1 MSQLRALYQWHKQ
14 VGNSMSHMTKPQTKV
29 LSSFS
34 FGVATIRRC
43 TLSVVAEALY
53 VLGKP
58 DTVERRLQRF
68 LANPRIDWSQC
79 CKALASW
86 VIGSLHGDGLI
97 VLLVD
102 ETSLHDRLKV
112 MAVSLAYRGR
122 ALPLAWW
129 CYPQEQWPKG
139 QVELIVD
146 LLRWVAESIGHDR
159 EVLVQAD
166 RGIGNSPDLL
176 RAIDGMGWYYLV
188 RVAKNVR
195 LKVDGGVP
203 VSFESL
209 IDKPGDRWCGPVY
222 AFKKAGWIKCWA
234 QAQWQQGHAEA
245 WLLLTNY
252 PDAQGSWY
260 GMRMWEELAFRD
272 FKTSGW
278 QWQRSRVWKAE
289 HANILWLVMAVAYVW
304 VISMGTHVEN
314 SPMLKKELTRGKERR
329 LSLFSL
335 GLRYLQR
342 RLSTGRRL
350 ICSLSLVADP
360 PATSK
365 SVVH

>member
-1 MSQLRALYQWHKQ
+1 MSQLSALYQWSKQ
-14 VGNSMSHMTKPQTKV
+14 VGNSMPHLSKPQVKV

-43 TLSVVAEALY
+43 TLSVVAEALPA
-53 VLGKP
+53 LGKP
-58 DTVERRLQRF
+58 DTIERRLQRF
-68 LANPRIDWSQC
+68 LANPKIDWAQC

-86 VIGSLHGDGLI
+86 VIGSLRGDGLI

-102 ETSLHDRLKV
+102 ETSLHERLKV
-112 MAVSLAYRGR
+112 MVVSLAYRGR

-129 CYPQEQWPKG
+129 CYPQERWPKG
-139 QVELIVD
+139 QVELIHT
-146 LLRWVAESIGHDR
+146 LLEWVAEGIGHDR

-188 RVAKNVR
+188 RVAKNVH
-195 LKVDGGVP
+195 LQVDGEGPVP
-203 VSFESL
+203 FESL
-209 IDKPGDRWCGPVY
+209 IDKHGGSWRGQVD
-222 AFKKAGWIKCWA
+222 AFKKAGWIRCWA
-234 QAQWQQGHAEA
+234 EARWQKGHAEP

-252 PDAQGSWY
+252 PEAQGSWY

-278 QWQRSRVWKAE
+278 QWQRSRVWNAE
-289 HANILWLVMAVAYVW
+289 RANILWLVMAVAYVW
-304 VISMGTHVEN
+304 VISMGTRVVN
-314 SPMLKKELTRGKERR
+314 SKTLKRELMRGKERR

-335 GLRYLQR
+335 GLRDLQR
-342 RLSTGRRL
+342 RLSKGRRL
-350 ICSLSLVADP
+350 KYSLFLIANP
-360 PATSK
+360 PGSSK